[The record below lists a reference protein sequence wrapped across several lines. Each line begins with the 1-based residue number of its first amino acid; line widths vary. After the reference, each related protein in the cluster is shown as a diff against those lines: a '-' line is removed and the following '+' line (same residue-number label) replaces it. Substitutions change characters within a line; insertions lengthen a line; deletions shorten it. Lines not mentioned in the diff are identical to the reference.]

1 MGERIIKKD
10 NNFDKLQILKE
21 SMSKEEIKD
30 GDILRVDIK
39 SDNKKLN
46 LSSYLKVISKGQI
59 SITKYGRVEIEKHY
73 ELYSSDNI
81 RCIYSKQN
89 FDEDFIDYYKKFK
102 ELAYKHKELGF
113 GNSPRLAEGFTESLC
128 RYIRKLYK
136 VKGREYDAIDNKGNN
151 VEIKATTSKSGTVT
165 INSDVEFDYLLWM
178 YFDLDNDELLIY
190 KLNYDSFK
198 SRFDTT
204 SGRITVNLS
213 SFNEIK
219 KEQKFKLIGNKIK
232 EIKLK

>member
-1 MGERIIKKD
+1 MGERIIEKG
-10 NNFDKLQILKE
+10 NSFDKLQILKK
-21 SMSKEEIKD
+21 SMIEENIKD

-39 SDNKKLN
+39 SDNKKLD
-46 LSSYLKVISKGQI
+46 LSSYLNVISNGQI

-73 ELYSSDNI
+73 ELYLSDNI

-102 ELAYKHKELGF
+102 ELANKHKQLGF

-128 RYIRKLYK
+128 RYICKLYK
-136 VKGREYDAIDNKGNN
+136 VKGRDYDAIDNKGNN

-165 INSDVEFDYLLWM
+165 VNSEVEFDYLLWM
-178 YFDLDNDELLIY
+178 YFDLDNDELSIY

-198 SRFDTT
+198 SKFDIT

-213 SFNEIK
+213 SFNPIK
-219 KEQKFKLIGNKIK
+219 KEQKFKLSGNKIQ
-232 EIKLK
+232 EMI